1 MAIFTKR
8 SPINNVPRTLEL
20 PQYTQDEF
28 DTLYNAYM
36 RGDVMLDEAYKDASP
51 GARHFIKT
59 GTTMDEWD
67 MHYDS
72 QLNSAKSLDL

>member
-8 SPINNVPRTLEL
+8 SIINNIPRTLEL

-36 RGDVMLDEAYKDASP
+36 RGEIMLDDAFDDVSP
-51 GARHFIKT
+51 GAKHFIKT
-59 GTTMDEWD
+59 GTTLEEWD
-67 MHYDS
+67 NHY
-72 QLNSAKSLDL
+72 NKAGTIE